1 MWSTGFEFQVE
12 ISCDM
17 SVHQRVMLFGTVLDP
32 DEIFLEILSHGNV
45 SFPTEKA
52 DYVQRPSVD
61 VFRQVFLVLDPKQRA
76 KEYPVVGIAG

>member
-1 MWSTGFEFQVE
+1 MG
-12 ISCDM
+12 
-17 SVHQRVMLFGTVLDP
+17 VHQSVVLFGTVLDP

-45 SFPTEKA
+45 SFPTEKTY
-52 DYVQRPSVD
+52 YVHRPSVY

>member
-12 ISCDM
+12 IFCDM
-17 SVHQRVMLFGTVLDP
+17 GVHQSVVFFGAVLNP

-45 SFPTEKA
+45 SFPTEMT
-52 DYVQRPSVD
+52 DYVHRASVD

-76 KEYPVVGIAG
+76 KENPVVGIAG